1 MSLRI
6 AFDMD
11 GVLADFESA
20 FREIERR
27 MYGEDVPP
35 PPELPEARAEEEERG
50 WSRVSIE
57 NAEGASHTSSGEP
70 PRRRATDH
78 PDAGPAAIA
87 NARRDS
93 GDTPKRRA
101 SDLPGEAPD
110 VSAEAQPLPAR
121 RKLDKV
127 WAAIEETPGFWS
139 SLAPIDPGAVKR
151 IHKMMLL
158 HGWEVFFITQRP
170 RTAGESVQRQTQ
182 RWLVAQGFEW
192 PSVLVMPGSR
202 GKAAAALHLD
212 FLIDDSAKNCV
223 DVLADSKA
231 RPILILREPDRRTDN
246 SARRLGIGVVD
257 SIAAALDILEKATER
272 RAKPSLLSKLTKL
285 VGWRT

>member
-1 MSLRI
+1 
-6 AFDMD
+6 MD

-20 FREIERR
+20 FREVERR
-27 MYGEDVPP
+27 MYGEDIPP

-57 NAEGASHTSSGEP
+57 GATGAGARAP
-70 PRRRATDH
+70 IPPQDVDVPRRRATDH
-78 PDAGPAAIA
+78 PDAGPDAIA
-87 NARRDS
+87 NARNA
-93 GDTPKRRA
+93 GVDTPKRRA

-110 VSAEAQPLPAR
+110 VIAEAQPLPGR

-127 WAAIEETPGFWS
+127 WAAIQETPGFWA

-151 IHKMMLL
+151 IQKMMLL
-158 HGWEVFFITQRP
+158 YGWEVFFITQRP
-170 RTAGESVQRQTQ
+170 RTAGETVQRQTQ

-231 RPILILREPDRRTDN
+231 RPILILREADLRTDN
-246 SARRLGIGVVD
+246 SARRLGIGVVN

-272 RAKPSLLSKLTKL
+272 RAKPSLLSRLTKM
-285 VGWRT
+285 VGWK